1 MWLNFKQLIYKWR
14 SCVTTSWELWEHF
27 MFYSAFLLT
36 TQFIVD
42 PSKDG
47 QYHNYTRACA
57 CTRVYINMWLIFVYT
72 NEGSN
77 IGQSDKHEMIC
88 SVWTLVHVLPSWI
101 GLERVWWIIGNCFW
115 CNVEHQFEEMK
126 MLNLRCFGKHIREHV
141 KQELDIN
148 ENII

>member
-1 MWLNFKQLIYKWR
+1 MLWCAYSSLKSQFISADWVKVLFYSLSNMWLNFKQLIYKWR

-88 SVWTLVHVLPSWI
+88 SVWTLVHVSPSWI
-101 GLERVWWIIGNCFW
+101 G
-115 CNVEHQFEEMK
+115 
-126 MLNLRCFGKHIREHV
+126 
-141 KQELDIN
+141 
-148 ENII
+148 

>member
-1 MWLNFKQLIYKWR
+1 MPWCAYSSLKSQFISADWVKVLFYSYSKMWLNFKQLIYKWR

-101 GLERVWWIIGNCFW
+101 G
-115 CNVEHQFEEMK
+115 
-126 MLNLRCFGKHIREHV
+126 
-141 KQELDIN
+141 
-148 ENII
+148 